1 MSFIPKLFNPR
12 PEVGA
17 LEISDLAL
25 KFLSLGS
32 GPSTALRINKLRQVS
47 LPLPPG
53 VINRGKIIDRPRL
66 VRILANLHQ
75 QIQSPKK
82 PVQVVLV
89 VPASVAQAQ
98 AFTMPLVPPSEVEA
112 TAEMNLRSLAPGDIG
127 SFYHS
132 YEIIGGSTSSPYNQ
146 RGRIEALAAFAN
158 AQQVDEL
165 IGVLKDAN
173 FNAVVVEFP
182 GLALSR
188 LIKEYCEIVNPEAP
202 TLVVNLSDDGPE
214 IIVIKN
220 GHHLDFSQFHYWA
233 AIQEEIGGRQLKP
246 EDVKEF
252 LSRQIKEVLN
262 FHSSRLGAPIKEAAL
277 ITNPLG
283 SEIAKMV
290 KENFA
295 LDLQIL
301 TVSKFSEVLPVWYTA
316 LGAATRGLLPRR
328 QDRSIN
334 LAPAGVEKDYQGAML
349 LEFVKSWRNAILA
362 TLGFALVAFLAATS
376 FLIQKSA
383 SFSEKVLDPKLAS
396 LTEISEL
403 QTAARNFNKTLDLAL
418 SAQDSSPDWSLP
430 LEKIK
435 SLAGSKVAIERLSI
449 ETDLS
454 VFLVGRAVSDSAMIG
469 FKNDLAKDPSFSEV
483 VLPLSNVKV
492 NSDGTVSFNLQFKIL
507 LALVQ

>member
-1 MSFIPKLFNPR
+1 MSFISQLFNPR

-25 KFLSLGS
+25 KFLSLAG
-32 GPSTALRINKLRQVS
+32 GKLKQIAM
-47 LPLPPG
+47 PLPPG

-66 VRILANLHQ
+66 VRILVNLHQ

-82 PVQVVLV
+82 PVHVVLV

-98 AFTMPLVPPSEVEA
+98 AFNMPLMPPSEIET
-112 TAEMNLRSLAPGDIG
+112 TAEMNLRSIASGDIG
-127 SFYHS
+127 SFYHG
-132 YEIIGGSTSSPYNQ
+132 YEIIGQKPQGQ
-146 RGRIEALAAFAN
+146 IEALAAFAN
-158 AQQVDEL
+158 AQQVDEF
-165 IGVLKDAN
+165 ISVLKDSS
-173 FNAVVVEFP
+173 FNTVAVEFP

-188 LIKEYCEIVNPEAP
+188 LIKEYCEIVNSESP
-202 TLVVNLSDDGPE
+202 TLVINLSDDGPE

-220 GHHLDFSQFHYWA
+220 GHRLDFSQFHYWA
-233 AIQEEIGGRQLKP
+233 AIQEQIGGRQLKP

-252 LSRQIKEVLN
+252 LSRQIKEVINL
-262 FHSSRLGAPIKEAAL
+262 HSSRLGVPIKEAAL

-283 SEIAKMV
+283 PEIAKMV

-301 TVSKFSEVLPVWYTA
+301 TVPKFSEVLPVWYTA
-316 LGAATRGLLPRR
+316 LGAATRGLLPRG
-328 QDRSIN
+328 QDVSIN
-334 LAPAGVEKDYQGAML
+334 LVPVGVEKDYQNAML

-362 TLGFALVAFLAATS
+362 TLGPTLIAFLAATS

-403 QTAARNFNKTLDLAL
+403 QTAARNFNKTVDLAL
-418 SAQDSSPDWSLP
+418 RAQELIPDWSLP

-435 SLAGSKVAIERLSI
+435 SLAGSRVFIERLSI
-449 ETDLS
+449 ETDSS
-454 VFLVGRAVSDSAMIG
+454 VFLVGRAVSDSVMIG
-469 FKNDLAKDPSFSEV
+469 FKNDLAKDSNFSEV

-492 NSDGTVSFNLQFKIL
+492 NADGTVSFNLQFRIVL
-507 LALVQ
+507 SLVPQNL